1 LKYNSVT
8 RVTGPAVEP
17 LTVAEAKLHLRVDTT
32 EDDTYIGTLITAAR
46 EWVENYLDRTLI
58 TTQLILRAAEFP
70 TEELLYRH
78 GDHSGLGVTGKLD
91 LPRPP
96 MIASGTATAVVVT
109 YTLADTTTATLSTAL
124 YRVDRTST
132 PGNVAP
138 IINGTWPSDVIEDAN
153 AVAVT
158 YWAGYGP
165 TSASVPATI
174 RHACLMLIGHWY
186 EQRSAVLTAT
196 ISKPLEFAV
205 ESLLASNNWGQYR

>member
-1 LKYNSVT
+1 MKYNSVT
-8 RVTGPAVEP
+8 RATGPAVEP
-17 LTVAEAKLHLRVDTT
+17 LTVAEAKLHLRVDIS
-32 EDDTYIGTLITAAR
+32 DDDAYIGTLITAAR

-70 TEELLYRH
+70 TEELE
-78 GDHSGLGVTGKLD
+78 

-96 MIASGTATAVVVT
+96 MVASGTATAVVIT

-174 RHACLMLIGHWY
+174 RHAMLMLIGHWY
-186 EQRSAVLTAT
+186 ESRSTVLVGVT
-196 ISKPLEFAV
+196 SKPLEFAV

>member
-1 LKYNSVT
+1 MKYNSVT
-8 RVTGPAVEP
+8 RATGPAVEP
-17 LTVAEAKLHLRVDTT
+17 LTVAEAKLHLRVDIS
-32 EDDTYIGTLITAAR
+32 DDDAYIGTLITAAR

-70 TEELLYRH
+70 TEELELA
-78 GDHSGLGVTGKLD
+78 
-91 LPRPP
+91 RPP
-96 MIASGTATAVVVT
+96 MVASGTATAVVIT

-174 RHACLMLIGHWY
+174 RHAMLMLIGHWY
-186 EQRSAVLTAT
+186 ERRSAVLTGT
-196 ISKPLEFAV
+196 ISKAIEFAV

>member
-1 LKYNSVT
+1 MRYNSVT
-8 RVTGPAVEP
+8 RATGPAVEP
-17 LTVAEAKLHLRVDTT
+17 LTVAEAKLHLRVDIS
-32 EDDTYIGTLITAAR
+32 DDDAYIGTLITAAR

-70 TEELLYRH
+70 TEELELA
-78 GDHSGLGVTGKLD
+78 
-91 LPRPP
+91 RPP
-96 MIASGTATAVVVT
+96 MVASGTATAVVIT

-124 YRVDRTST
+124 YRVDRTTT

-186 EQRSAVLTAT
+186 DRRSAVLTGT
-196 ISKPLEFAV
+196 ISKPIEFAV

>member
-1 LKYNSVT
+1 MKYNSVT
-8 RVTGPAVEP
+8 RATGPAVEP
-17 LTVAEAKLHLRVDTT
+17 LTVAEAKLHLRVDIS
-32 EDDTYIGTLITAAR
+32 DDDVFIGTLITAAR
-46 EWVENYLDRTLI
+46 EWVEAYLDRTLI

-70 TEELLYRH
+70 TEELELA
-78 GDHSGLGVTGKLD
+78 
-91 LPRPP
+91 RPP
-96 MIASGTATAVVVT
+96 MVASGTATAVVIT

-186 EQRSAVLTAT
+186 ERRSAVLTGT

>member
-1 LKYNSVT
+1 MKYNSVT
-8 RVTGPAVEP
+8 RATGPAVEP
-17 LTVAEAKLHLRVDTT
+17 LTVAEAKLHLRVDISD
-32 EDDTYIGTLITAAR
+32 DDTYIGTLITAAR

-70 TEELLYRH
+70 TEELELA
-78 GDHSGLGVTGKLD
+78 
-91 LPRPP
+91 RPP
-96 MIASGTATAVVVT
+96 MVASGTATAVVIT

-124 YRVDRTST
+124 YRVDRTTT

-165 TSASVPATI
+165 TSESVPATI
-174 RHACLMLIGHWY
+174 RHAMLMLIGHWY
-186 EQRSAVLTAT
+186 ESRSTVLVGVT
-196 ISKPLEFAV
+196 SKPLEFAV

>member
-1 LKYNSVT
+1 MKYNSVT
-8 RVTGPAVEP
+8 RATGPAVEP
-17 LTVAEAKLHLRVDTT
+17 LTVAEAKLHLRVDIS
-32 EDDTYIGTLITAAR
+32 DDDAYIGTLITAAR

-70 TEELLYRH
+70 TEELELA
-78 GDHSGLGVTGKLD
+78 
-91 LPRPP
+91 RPP
-96 MIASGTATAVVVT
+96 MVASGTATAVVIT

-174 RHACLMLIGHWY
+174 RHAMLMLIGHWY
-186 EQRSAVLTAT
+186 DRRSAVLTGT
-196 ISKPLEFAV
+196 ISKPIEFAV

>member
-1 LKYNSVT
+1 MKYNSVT
-8 RVTGPAVEP
+8 RATGPAVEP
-17 LTVAEAKLHLRVDTT
+17 LTVAEAKLHLRVDISD
-32 EDDTYIGTLITAAR
+32 DDTYIGTLITAAR

-70 TEELLYRH
+70 TEELE
-78 GDHSGLGVTGKLD
+78 

-96 MIASGTATAVVVT
+96 MVASGTATAVVIT

-124 YRVDRTST
+124 YRVDRTTT

-186 EQRSAVLTAT
+186 ERRSAVLTGT
-196 ISKPLEFAV
+196 ISKAIEFAV

>member
-1 LKYNSVT
+1 MKYNSVT
-8 RVTGPAVEP
+8 RATGPAVEP
-17 LTVAEAKLHLRVDTT
+17 LTVAEAKLHLRVDISD
-32 EDDTYIGTLITAAR
+32 DDTYIGTLITAAR

-70 TEELLYRH
+70 TEELELA
-78 GDHSGLGVTGKLD
+78 
-91 LPRPP
+91 RPP
-96 MIASGTATAVVVT
+96 MATAGTATAVVIT

-124 YRVDRTST
+124 YRVDRTTT

-174 RHACLMLIGHWY
+174 RHAMLMLIGHWY
-186 EQRSAVLTAT
+186 DRRSAVLTGT
-196 ISKPLEFAV
+196 ISKPIEFAV

>member
-1 LKYNSVT
+1 MKYNSVT

-17 LTVAEAKLHLRVDTT
+17 LTVAEAKLHLRVDIS
-32 EDDTYIGTLITAAR
+32 DDDAYIGTLITAAR

-70 TEELLYRH
+70 TEELELA
-78 GDHSGLGVTGKLD
+78 
-91 LPRPP
+91 RPP
-96 MIASGTATAVVVT
+96 MVSSGTATAVLIT

-124 YRVDRTST
+124 YRVDRTTT

-186 EQRSAVLTAT
+186 DRRSAVLTGT

>member
-1 LKYNSVT
+1 MKYNSVT
-8 RVTGPAVEP
+8 RATGPAVEP
-17 LTVAEAKLHLRVDTT
+17 LTVAEAKLHLRVDISD
-32 EDDTYIGTLITAAR
+32 DDTYIGTLITAAR

-70 TEELLYRH
+70 TEELELA
-78 GDHSGLGVTGKLD
+78 
-91 LPRPP
+91 RPP
-96 MIASGTATAVVVT
+96 MVASGTATAVVIT

-174 RHACLMLIGHWY
+174 RHAMLMLIGHWY
-186 EQRSAVLTAT
+186 ESRSTVLVGVT
-196 ISKPLEFAV
+196 SKPLEFAV

>member
-1 LKYNSVT
+1 MKYYSVT
-8 RVTGPAVEP
+8 RATGPAVEP
-17 LTVAEAKLHLRVDTT
+17 LTVAEAKLHLRVDIS
-32 EDDTYIGTLITAAR
+32 DDDAYIGTLITAAR

-70 TEELLYRH
+70 TEELE
-78 GDHSGLGVTGKLD
+78 

-96 MIASGTATAVVVT
+96 MVASGTATAVVIT

-186 EQRSAVLTAT
+186 ERRSAVLTGT
-196 ISKPLEFAV
+196 ISKPIEFAV

>member
-1 LKYNSVT
+1 MKYNSVT
-8 RVTGPAVEP
+8 RATGPAVEP
-17 LTVAEAKLHLRVDTT
+17 LTVAEAKLHLRVDIS
-32 EDDTYIGTLITAAR
+32 DDDVFIGTLITAAR
-46 EWVENYLDRTLI
+46 EWVEAYLDRTLI

-70 TEELLYRH
+70 TEELELA
-78 GDHSGLGVTGKLD
+78 
-91 LPRPP
+91 RPP
-96 MIASGTATAVVVT
+96 MVASGTATAVVIT

-174 RHACLMLIGHWY
+174 RHAMLMLIGHWY
-186 EQRSAVLTAT
+186 DRRSAVLTGT
-196 ISKPLEFAV
+196 ISKPIEFAV

>member
-1 LKYNSVT
+1 MKYNSVT
-8 RVTGPAVEP
+8 RATGPAVEP
-17 LTVAEAKLHLRVDTT
+17 LTVAEAKLHLRVDIS
-32 EDDTYIGTLITAAR
+32 DDDVFIGTLITAAR
-46 EWVENYLDRTLI
+46 EWVEAYLDRTLI

-70 TEELLYRH
+70 TEELELA
-78 GDHSGLGVTGKLD
+78 
-91 LPRPP
+91 RPP
-96 MIASGTATAVVVT
+96 MVASGTATAVVIT

-124 YRVDRTST
+124 YRVDRTTT

-174 RHACLMLIGHWY
+174 RHAMLMLIGHWY
-186 EQRSAVLTAT
+186 DRRSAVLTGT
-196 ISKPLEFAV
+196 ISKPIEFAV

>member
-1 LKYNSVT
+1 MKYNSVT
-8 RVTGPAVEP
+8 RATGPAVEP
-17 LTVAEAKLHLRVDTT
+17 LTVAEAKLHLRVDIS
-32 EDDTYIGTLITAAR
+32 DDDAYIGTLITAAR

-70 TEELLYRH
+70 TEELE
-78 GDHSGLGVTGKLD
+78 

-96 MIASGTATAVVVT
+96 MVASGTATAVVIT

-174 RHACLMLIGHWY
+174 RHAMLMLIGHWY

>member
-1 LKYNSVT
+1 MKYNSVT
-8 RVTGPAVEP
+8 RATGPAVEP
-17 LTVAEAKLHLRVDTT
+17 LTVAEAKLHLRVDIS
-32 EDDTYIGTLITAAR
+32 DDDAYIGTLITAAR

-70 TEELLYRH
+70 TEELELA
-78 GDHSGLGVTGKLD
+78 
-91 LPRPP
+91 RPP
-96 MIASGTATAVVVT
+96 MVASGTATAVVIT

-174 RHACLMLIGHWY
+174 RHAMLMLIGHWY
-186 EQRSAVLTAT
+186 DRRSAVLTGT

>member
-1 LKYNSVT
+1 MKYNSVT
-8 RVTGPAVEP
+8 RATGPAVEP
-17 LTVAEAKLHLRVDTT
+17 LTVAEAKLHLRVDIS
-32 EDDTYIGTLITAAR
+32 DDDAYIGTLITAAR
-46 EWVENYLDRTLI
+46 EWVEAYLDRTLI

-70 TEELLYRH
+70 TEELELA
-78 GDHSGLGVTGKLD
+78 
-91 LPRPP
+91 RPP
-96 MIASGTATAVVVT
+96 MVASGTATAVVIT

-174 RHACLMLIGHWY
+174 RHAMLMLIGHWY
-186 EQRSAVLTAT
+186 DRRSAVLTGT
-196 ISKPLEFAV
+196 ISKPIEFAV

>member
-1 LKYNSVT
+1 MKYNSVT
-8 RVTGPAVEP
+8 RATGPAVEP
-17 LTVAEAKLHLRVDTT
+17 LTVAEAKLHLRVDIS
-32 EDDTYIGTLITAAR
+32 DDDAYIGTLITAAR

-70 TEELLYRH
+70 TEELELA
-78 GDHSGLGVTGKLD
+78 
-91 LPRPP
+91 RPP
-96 MIASGTATAVVVT
+96 MIASGTATAVVIT

-124 YRVDRTST
+124 YRVDRTTT

-138 IINGTWPSDVIEDAN
+138 VINGTWPSDVIEDAN

>member
-1 LKYNSVT
+1 MKYNSVT
-8 RVTGPAVEP
+8 RATGPAVEP
-17 LTVAEAKLHLRVDTT
+17 LTVAEAKLHLRVDIT
-32 EDDTYIGTLITAAR
+32 DDDAYIGTLITAAR

-70 TEELLYRH
+70 TEELELA
-78 GDHSGLGVTGKLD
+78 
-91 LPRPP
+91 RPP
-96 MIASGTATAVVVT
+96 MVASGTATAVVIT

>member
-1 LKYNSVT
+1 MKYNSVT
-8 RVTGPAVEP
+8 RATGPAVEP

-70 TEELLYRH
+70 TEELE
-78 GDHSGLGVTGKLD
+78 

-96 MIASGTATAVVVT
+96 MVASGTATAVVIT

-174 RHACLMLIGHWY
+174 RHAMLMLIGHWY
-186 EQRSAVLTAT
+186 ESRSTVLVGVT
-196 ISKPLEFAV
+196 SKPLEFAV

>member
-1 LKYNSVT
+1 MKYNSVT
-8 RVTGPAVEP
+8 RATGPAVEP
-17 LTVAEAKLHLRVDTT
+17 LTVAEAKLHLRVDIS
-32 EDDTYIGTLITAAR
+32 DDDAYIGTLITAAR
-46 EWVENYLDRTLI
+46 EWVEAYLDRTLI

-70 TEELLYRH
+70 TEELE
-78 GDHSGLGVTGKLD
+78 

-96 MIASGTATAVVVT
+96 MVASGTATAVVVT

>member
-1 LKYNSVT
+1 MKYNSVT
-8 RVTGPAVEP
+8 RATGPAVEP
-17 LTVAEAKLHLRVDTT
+17 LTVAEAKLHLRVDIS
-32 EDDTYIGTLITAAR
+32 DDDAYIGTLITAAR

-70 TEELLYRH
+70 TEELELA
-78 GDHSGLGVTGKLD
+78 
-91 LPRPP
+91 RPP
-96 MIASGTATAVVVT
+96 MVASGTATAVVIT

-186 EQRSAVLTAT
+186 ESRSTVLVGVT
-196 ISKPLEFAV
+196 SKPLEFAV

>member
-1 LKYNSVT
+1 MKYNSVT
-8 RVTGPAVEP
+8 RATGPAVEP
-17 LTVAEAKLHLRVDTT
+17 LTVAEAKLHLRVDIS
-32 EDDTYIGTLITAAR
+32 DDDAYIGTLITAAR

-70 TEELLYRH
+70 TEELE
-78 GDHSGLGVTGKLD
+78 

-96 MIASGTATAVVVT
+96 MVASGTATAVVIT

-186 EQRSAVLTAT
+186 ERRSAVLTGT

>member
-1 LKYNSVT
+1 MKYNSVT
-8 RVTGPAVEP
+8 RVAGPAVEP
-17 LTVAEAKLHLRVDTT
+17 LTVAEAKLHLRVDIS
-32 EDDTYIGTLITAAR
+32 EDDAFIGTLITAAR

-70 TEELLYRH
+70 TEELELA
-78 GDHSGLGVTGKLD
+78 
-91 LPRPP
+91 RPP
-96 MIASGTATAVVVT
+96 MVASGTATAVVIT

-174 RHACLMLIGHWY
+174 RHAMLMLIGHWY
-186 EQRSAVLTAT
+186 ERRSAVLTGT

>member
-1 LKYNSVT
+1 VKYNSVT
-8 RVTGPAVEP
+8 RVAGPAVEP
-17 LTVAEAKLHLRVDTT
+17 LTVAEAKLHLRVDIS
-32 EDDTYIGTLITAAR
+32 DDDAYIGTLITAAR

-70 TEELLYRH
+70 TEELELA
-78 GDHSGLGVTGKLD
+78 
-91 LPRPP
+91 RPP
-96 MIASGTATAVVVT
+96 MVASGTATAVVIT

-158 YWAGYGP
+158 YYAGYGP

-186 EQRSAVLTAT
+186 ESRSTVLVGVT
-196 ISKPLEFAV
+196 SKPLEFAV

>member
-1 LKYNSVT
+1 MKYNSVT
-8 RVTGPAVEP
+8 RATGPAVEP
-17 LTVAEAKLHLRVDTT
+17 LTVAEAKLHLRVDIS
-32 EDDTYIGTLITAAR
+32 DDDAYIGTLITAAR

-70 TEELLYRH
+70 TEELELA
-78 GDHSGLGVTGKLD
+78 
-91 LPRPP
+91 RPP
-96 MIASGTATAVVVT
+96 MATAGTATAVVIT

-174 RHACLMLIGHWY
+174 RHAMLMLIGHWY

>member
-1 LKYNSVT
+1 MKYNSVT
-8 RVTGPAVEP
+8 RATGPAVEP
-17 LTVAEAKLHLRVDTT
+17 LTVAEAKLHLRVDIS
-32 EDDTYIGTLITAAR
+32 DDDAYIGTLITAAR

-70 TEELLYRH
+70 TEELE
-78 GDHSGLGVTGKLD
+78 

-96 MIASGTATAVVVT
+96 MVASGTATAVVIT

-124 YRVDRTST
+124 YRVDRTTT

-186 EQRSAVLTAT
+186 DRRSAVLTGT

>member
-1 LKYNSVT
+1 MKYNSVT
-8 RVTGPAVEP
+8 RATGPAVEP
-17 LTVAEAKLHLRVDTT
+17 LTVAEAKLHLRVDIS
-32 EDDTYIGTLITAAR
+32 DDDAYIGTLITAAR

-70 TEELLYRH
+70 TEELELA
-78 GDHSGLGVTGKLD
+78 
-91 LPRPP
+91 RPP
-96 MIASGTATAVVVT
+96 MVASGTATAVVIT

-138 IINGTWPSDVIEDAN
+138 IINGTWPSYVIEDAN

-174 RHACLMLIGHWY
+174 RHAMLMLIGHWY
-186 EQRSAVLTAT
+186 ESRSTVLVGVT
-196 ISKPLEFAV
+196 SKPLEFAV

>member
-1 LKYNSVT
+1 MKYNSVT
-8 RVTGPAVEP
+8 RATGPAVEP
-17 LTVAEAKLHLRVDTT
+17 LTVAEAKLHLRVDIS
-32 EDDTYIGTLITAAR
+32 DDDAYIATLITAAR

-70 TEELLYRH
+70 TEELELA
-78 GDHSGLGVTGKLD
+78 
-91 LPRPP
+91 RPP
-96 MIASGTATAVVVT
+96 MVASGTATAVVIT

-174 RHACLMLIGHWY
+174 RHAMLMLIGHWY
-186 EQRSAVLTAT
+186 DRRSAVLTGT
-196 ISKPLEFAV
+196 ISKPIEFAV

>member
-1 LKYNSVT
+1 MKYNSVT
-8 RVTGPAVEP
+8 RATGPAVEP

-70 TEELLYRH
+70 TEELELA
-78 GDHSGLGVTGKLD
+78 
-91 LPRPP
+91 RPP
-96 MIASGTATAVVVT
+96 MATAGTATAVVIT

-124 YRVDRTST
+124 YRVDRTTT

-138 IINGTWPSDVIEDAN
+138 VINGTWPSDVIEDAN

-174 RHACLMLIGHWY
+174 RHAMLMLIGHWY
-186 EQRSAVLTAT
+186 ESRSTVLVGVT
-196 ISKPLEFAV
+196 SKPLEFAV

>member
-1 LKYNSVT
+1 MRYNSVT
-8 RVTGPAVEP
+8 RATGPAVEP
-17 LTVAEAKLHLRVDTT
+17 LTVAEAKLHLRVDIS
-32 EDDTYIGTLITAAR
+32 DDDAYIGTLITAAR

-70 TEELLYRH
+70 TEELELA
-78 GDHSGLGVTGKLD
+78 
-91 LPRPP
+91 RPP
-96 MIASGTATAVVVT
+96 MVASGTATAVVIT

-186 EQRSAVLTAT
+186 ERRSAVLTGT

>member
-1 LKYNSVT
+1 MKYNSVT
-8 RVTGPAVEP
+8 RATGPAVEP
-17 LTVAEAKLHLRVDTT
+17 LTVAEAKLHLRVDIS
-32 EDDTYIGTLITAAR
+32 DDDAYIGTLITAAR

-70 TEELLYRH
+70 TEEL
-78 GDHSGLGVTGKLD
+78 D

-96 MIASGTATAVVVT
+96 MVASGTATAVVIT

-174 RHACLMLIGHWY
+174 RHAMLMLIGHWY
-186 EQRSAVLTAT
+186 DRRSAVLTGT
-196 ISKPLEFAV
+196 ISKPIEFAV

>member
-1 LKYNSVT
+1 MKYNSVT
-8 RVTGPAVEP
+8 RATGPAVEP
-17 LTVAEAKLHLRVDTT
+17 LTVAEAKLHLRVDIS
-32 EDDTYIGTLITAAR
+32 DDDAYIGTLITAAR

-70 TEELLYRH
+70 TEELELA
-78 GDHSGLGVTGKLD
+78 
-91 LPRPP
+91 RPP
-96 MIASGTATAVVVT
+96 MVASGTATAVVIT

-174 RHACLMLIGHWY
+174 RHAMLMLIGHWY
-186 EQRSAVLTAT
+186 ESRSTVLVGVT
-196 ISKPLEFAV
+196 SKPIEFAV
-205 ESLLASNNWGQYR
+205 ESMLASNNWGQYR

>member
-1 LKYNSVT
+1 MKYNSVT
-8 RVTGPAVEP
+8 RATGPAVEP
-17 LTVAEAKLHLRVDTT
+17 LTVAEAKLHLRVDIS
-32 EDDTYIGTLITAAR
+32 DDDAYIGTLITAAR

-70 TEELLYRH
+70 TEELELA
-78 GDHSGLGVTGKLD
+78 
-91 LPRPP
+91 RPP
-96 MIASGTATAVVVT
+96 MVASGTATAVVIT

-124 YRVDRTST
+124 YRVDRTTT

-138 IINGTWPSDVIEDAN
+138 VINGTWPSDVIEDAN

-186 EQRSAVLTAT
+186 ERRSAVLTGT

>member
-1 LKYNSVT
+1 MKYNSVT
-8 RVTGPAVEP
+8 RATGPAVEP
-17 LTVAEAKLHLRVDTT
+17 LTVAEAKLHLRVDIS
-32 EDDTYIGTLITAAR
+32 DDDAYIGTLITAAR

-70 TEELLYRH
+70 TEELELA
-78 GDHSGLGVTGKLD
+78 
-91 LPRPP
+91 RPP
-96 MIASGTATAVVVT
+96 MIASGTATAVVIT

-124 YRVDRTST
+124 YRVDRTTT

-138 IINGTWPSDVIEDAN
+138 VINGTWPSDVIEDAN

-174 RHACLMLIGHWY
+174 RHAMLMLIGHWY
-186 EQRSAVLTAT
+186 DRRSAVLTAT

>member
-1 LKYNSVT
+1 MKYNSVT
-8 RVTGPAVEP
+8 RATGPAVEP
-17 LTVAEAKLHLRVDTT
+17 LTVAEAKLHLRVDIS
-32 EDDTYIGTLITAAR
+32 DDDAYIGTLITAAR

-70 TEELLYRH
+70 TEELELA
-78 GDHSGLGVTGKLD
+78 
-91 LPRPP
+91 RPP
-96 MIASGTATAVVVT
+96 MVASGTATAVVIT

-174 RHACLMLIGHWY
+174 RHAMLMLIGHWY
-186 EQRSAVLTAT
+186 DRRSAVLTGT
-196 ISKPLEFAV
+196 ISKAIEFAV
-205 ESLLASNNWGQYR
+205 ESLLARNNWGQYR

>member
-1 LKYNSVT
+1 MRYNSVT
-8 RVTGPAVEP
+8 RATGPAVEP
-17 LTVAEAKLHLRVDTT
+17 LTVAEAKLHLRVDIS
-32 EDDTYIGTLITAAR
+32 DDDAYIGTLITAAR

-70 TEELLYRH
+70 TEELELA
-78 GDHSGLGVTGKLD
+78 
-91 LPRPP
+91 RPP
-96 MIASGTATAVVVT
+96 MVASGTATAVVIT

-174 RHACLMLIGHWY
+174 RHAMLMLIGHWY
-186 EQRSAVLTAT
+186 DRRSAVLTGT
-196 ISKPLEFAV
+196 ISKPIEFAV

>member
-1 LKYNSVT
+1 MKYNSVT
-8 RVTGPAVEP
+8 RATGPAVEP

-70 TEELLYRH
+70 TEELE
-78 GDHSGLGVTGKLD
+78 

-96 MIASGTATAVVVT
+96 MVASGTATAVVIT

-174 RHACLMLIGHWY
+174 RHAMLMLIGHWY
-186 EQRSAVLTAT
+186 DRRSAVLTGT
-196 ISKPLEFAV
+196 ISKPIEFAV

>member
-1 LKYNSVT
+1 MKYNSVT
-8 RVTGPAVEP
+8 RVAGPAVEP
-17 LTVAEAKLHLRVDTT
+17 LTVAEAKLHLRVDIS
-32 EDDTYIGTLITAAR
+32 EDDAFIGTLITAAR

-70 TEELLYRH
+70 TEELELA
-78 GDHSGLGVTGKLD
+78 
-91 LPRPP
+91 RPP
-96 MIASGTATAVVVT
+96 MVASGTATTVVVT

-186 EQRSAVLTAT
+186 ESRSTVLVGVT
-196 ISKPLEFAV
+196 SKPLEFAV

>member
-1 LKYNSVT
+1 MKYNSVT
-8 RVTGPAVEP
+8 RATGPAVEP
-17 LTVAEAKLHLRVDTT
+17 LTVAEAKLHLRVDIT
-32 EDDTYIGTLITAAR
+32 DDDAYIGTLITAAR

-70 TEELLYRH
+70 TEELELA
-78 GDHSGLGVTGKLD
+78 
-91 LPRPP
+91 RPP
-96 MIASGTATAVVVT
+96 MVASGTATAVVIT

-174 RHACLMLIGHWY
+174 RHAMLMLIGHWY
-186 EQRSAVLTAT
+186 DRRSAVLTGT
-196 ISKPLEFAV
+196 ISKAIEFAV